1 MIDINFLVN
10 IAKIRTYPL
19 RKLEYSALLTVN

>member
-1 MIDINFLVN
+1 MIDINLLVN